1 MGKKFNYEHNLFT
14 KKNQRSLMKQIFTIV
29 PAANGPYWVLGGVSL
44 LLVALVILMAYVAHS
59 SRNTRFEITATGL
72 KIKGNLYGRTIPLQS
87 LRTDQARILNLNQE
101 DQFRFGRRSNGVNVP
116 GFRTG
121 WFRLKTRER
130 ALVFVTDQN
139 RVVYLPTTRDY
150 VLMLSVREPEIFLE
164 TLHRTAQTR

>member
-1 MGKKFNYEHNLFT
+1 
-14 KKNQRSLMKQIFTIV
+14 MKQIFPIV
-29 PAANGPYWVLGGVSL
+29 PAANGPVWVLGGVSL

-72 KIKGNLYGRTIPLQS
+72 RIKGNLYGRTIPLQS
-87 LRTDQARILNLNQE
+87 LQTDQARILNLNQE
-101 DQFRFGRRSNGVNVP
+101 DRFRFGWRSNGVNVP

-139 RVVYLPTTRDY
+139 RVVYIPTRKGY
-150 VLMLSVREPEIFLE
+150 SLMLSVAEPELFMEALKRATQE
-164 TLHRTAQTR
+164 T